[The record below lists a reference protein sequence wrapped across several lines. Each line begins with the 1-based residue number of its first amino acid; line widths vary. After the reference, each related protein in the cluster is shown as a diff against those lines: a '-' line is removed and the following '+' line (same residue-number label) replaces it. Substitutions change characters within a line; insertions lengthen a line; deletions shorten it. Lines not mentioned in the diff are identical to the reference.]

1 MPVAG
6 ICRQPVHGER
16 MAAPIR
22 DTEWLAW
29 VEKLTRECVRQ
40 QPELPRI
47 PLEGFHCFLDEQPT
61 HLVPERLL
69 RQLQGSSG
77 GDGLVVNP
85 RCHLSTDQGLPQG
98 LTAAA
103 AAFRAADLSRATVA
117 WVEDPATEFWAPFWI
132 DAEAAALVRDLR
144 RNAGKIKDVP
154 LDVLANLCHAQILV
168 GRSFADSRRK
178 NWSEFAGRCR
188 AKFRESGYA
197 PVSNLIHPFHLGEL
211 RRHFRRQIRKGAIP
225 LGDDQSP
232 RRYVAHNEPAAHF
245 FHSQLTKAVS
255 DMVGEA
261 VKPSYVY
268 MASYQSGARLE
279 KHTDREQCAFSIT
292 LCVDYAPE
300 PRAATPW
307 PLYLDTREGTVTV
320 YQALGD
326 GLLYRGRRLPHY
338 RRTLAEGNTSTSIF
352 FHYVSADFDG
362 PLE

>member
-1 MPVAG
+1 
-6 ICRQPVHGER
+6 
-16 MAAPIR
+16 MATPIR
-22 DTEWLAW
+22 DAEWLAW
-29 VEKLTRECVRQ
+29 VTKLTKECVRQ
-40 QPELPRI
+40 QPELSRI

-69 RQLQGSSG
+69 RQLRGSSG

-85 RCHLSTDQGLPQG
+85 RCHLSTDQELPHR

-103 AAFRAADLSRATVA
+103 AAFKAPDLSRATIA
-117 WVEDPATEFWAPFWI
+117 WVEDPATESWAPFWI
-132 DAEAAALVRDLR
+132 DAEAAALIRDLR
-144 RNAGKIKDVP
+144 RDAGQIKELP
-154 LDVLANLCHAQILV
+154 LDVRANLCHAQILV

-178 NWSEFAGRCR
+178 NWSAVAERCR
-188 AKFRESGYA
+188 AKFLKSGYA

-211 RRHFRRQIRKGAIP
+211 RRHFRRQVRKGAIH

-232 RRYVAHNEPAAHF
+232 RRYIAHNEPAARF
-245 FHSQLTKAVS
+245 FHLQLTKAVS

-279 KHTDREQCAFSIT
+279 KHTDREQCEFSIT
-292 LCVDYAPE
+292 MCVDYAPE
-300 PRAATPW
+300 PRTATPW

-326 GLLYRGRRLPHY
+326 GLLYRGRALPHY

-352 FHYVSADFDG
+352 FHYVSAGFNG

>member
-1 MPVAG
+1 
-6 ICRQPVHGER
+6 
-16 MAAPIR
+16 MATSIR

-29 VEKLTRECVRQ
+29 VAKLTKACVGQ
-40 QPELPRI
+40 QPELSRI
-47 PLEGFHCFLDEQPT
+47 PLEGFHCSLDEQPT

-77 GDGLVVNP
+77 GDELVVNP
-85 RCHLSTDQGLPQG
+85 RCHLSTDRELPHG

-103 AAFRAADLSRATVA
+103 AAFKAADLSRATIA
-117 WVEDPATEFWAPFWI
+117 WVEDPATESWTPFWI
-132 DAEAAALVRDLR
+132 DAEAATLVRDLR
-144 RNAGKIKDVP
+144 RDAGQIKDVP
-154 LDVLANLCHAQILV
+154 LDVRANLRRAQILV

-178 NWSEFAGRCR
+178 NWSEVAGRCR

-211 RRHFRRQIRKGAIP
+211 RRHFRRQIRKGATR

-232 RRYVAHNEPAAHF
+232 RRYIAHNEPAARF
-245 FHSQLTKAVS
+245 FHLQLTKAVS

-279 KHTDREQCAFSIT
+279 KHTDREQCEFSIT
-292 LCVDYAPE
+292 MCVDYAPE
-300 PRAATPW
+300 PRVATPW
-307 PLYLDTREGTVTV
+307 PLYLDTRDRTVTV
-320 YQALGD
+320 YQCLGD
-326 GLLYRGRRLPHY
+326 ALLYRGRKLPHY
-338 RRTLAEGNTSTSIF
+338 RKTLAEGNTSTSIF